1 LNPKYVPKIKRKAP
15 HLCQKNIQVMK
26 IKLIS
31 TRLLPLFV
39 VFFCYTFSG
48 LQAQGFIKKIPYA
61 YNLGGRSHSIFE
73 NNDGSFTLTASN
85 LYYPN
90 TEAVLDWFQFNTLG
104 DSIGIKKSSATYYTI
119 DSNIQPGYLNPYSF
133 YQLKSGDWLNLISNE
148 NVVTISKLNTDS
160 LVSWTTQFTINDWQ
174 NVSAFIGF
182 VNDAGDIFVRGSTS
196 TPQPSGN
203 WPPYKGGFVAKI
215 SSNGTFLWR
224 KNHQTESGSVYTS
237 KLVPT
242 PDGGCVFFNN
252 NGNQNFGLLNEII
265 KLDENGEQV
274 WLSSYPSNGFNLHDV
289 FENALDINASSEL
302 FFSVGKGIPNT
313 QTENVY
319 INKLAPNGS
328 LINQVDIHEA
338 LGEDLSN
345 LLAVKLVKSLANGG
359 FFAIIQVHITNPWLY
374 KYYLVK
380 IHEDG
385 SVDWKKDLNL
395 LTNALTLT
403 CSDSKELPN
412 GDLVIYGS
420 LNDLYFIKISADG
433 QIYPNSIVGKVAR
446 DSTFNCIADANDPVL
461 KNWAVSATVNGLTQY
476 ASSDAN
482 GNYVIN
488 DVNNG
493 NCQVVLTPQNYLWN
507 PCLDTVSFI
516 LNSQVPQTD
525 TVDFVV
531 QALYD
536 CPVMQ
541 VDISTPVLRRC
552 FSTNYHLQYCNS
564 GNQTAQPTFVGV
576 QLDALLS
583 IDSASVPFTQNGN
596 EYLFD
601 IGAVSPGECGSF
613 VIYTYLDCAADLGQT
628 FCTTAHIW
636 PDTLCAQNLP
646 NWSGAQIEVSGVCEG
661 DSVLFTIKNT
671 GSGPS
676 QSLDFVIVDDHVI
689 TRQGPFSLLAGDFLT
704 QMVVAD
710 GSTWRLAAQ
719 QEPGFPFG
727 NNMPSVAVEGC
738 NVLGGNPSLGMVNL
752 FPNNSGDPF
761 EDTDCHAVVGSYDPN
776 DKAAF
781 PEGVDNEHFIE
792 QNQAIDYQI
801 RFQNTG
807 TDTAFTVVVRDTL
820 DAWLDPASVRLG
832 ASSHPYT
839 YTLSGE
845 GILIFTFHPIAL
857 PDSNVNEVA
866 SHGFLKFNVAQ
877 KRDVPLGSRIENR
890 AGIYFDFNAAVMTNT
905 VFHTIGKDFLPVST
919 KNTAPLPVLNIWPN
933 PATTET
939 IVSLKQQNFVGKTL
953 IIRDLL
959 GRIVSETPVNQSNTT
974 IRRNGLS
981 SGVYCIELRDK
992 HGIWAVGK
1000 VIWE

>member
-1 LNPKYVPKIKRKAP
+1 LKFDSNGD
-15 HLCQKNIQVMK
+15 QVWQY
-26 IKLIS
+26 LGEPS
-31 TRLLPLFV
+31 
-39 VFFCYTFSG
+39 SG
-48 LQAQGFIKKIPYA
+48 VYL
-61 YNLGGRSHSIFE
+61 
-73 NNDGSFTLTASN
+73 
-85 LYYPN
+85 
-90 TEAVLDWFQFNTLG
+90 FNT
-104 DSIGIKKSSATYYTI
+104 
-119 DSNIQPGYLNPYSF
+119 P
-133 YQLKSGDWLNLISNE
+133 E
-148 NVVTISKLNTDS
+148 NT
-160 LVSWTTQFTINDWQ
+160 
-174 NVSAFIGF
+174 
-182 VNDAGDIFVRGSTS
+182 
-196 TPQPSGN
+196 
-203 WPPYKGGFVAKI
+203 
-215 SSNGTFLWR
+215 
-224 KNHQTESGSVYTS
+224 
-237 KLVPT
+237 
-242 PDGGCVFFNN
+242 
-252 NGNQNFGLLNEII
+252 
-265 KLDENGEQV
+265 
-274 WLSSYPSNGFNLHDV
+274 
-289 FENALDINASSEL
+289 LDINATSEI
-302 FFSVGKGIPNT
+302 FFPVLKIIPNT

-319 INKLAPNGS
+319 IQKIGANGS
-328 LINQVDIHEA
+328 LINQVEMHQA
-338 LGEDLSN
+338 LGISASTILT
-345 LLAVKLVKSLANGG
+345 LKLVKALVNGG
-359 FFAIIQVHITNPWLY
+359 SFAIAQTQTTDPWLY
-374 KYYLVK
+374 KHYFVK

-385 SVDWKKDLNL
+385 SVEWTKYLNL
-395 LTNALTLT
+395 LSNY
-403 CSDSKELPN
+403 SDCKELYN
-412 GDLVIYGS
+412 GDLVIYGLES
-420 LNDLYFIKISADG
+420 DLYFIKMSADG
-433 QIYPNSIVGKVAR
+433 QIYPNSIIGKVAR

-461 KNWAVSATVNGLTQY
+461 INWAVSATVNGLTQY

-488 DVNNG
+488 DVDNG

-507 PCLDTVSFI
+507 PCVDSASLV
-516 LNSQVPQTD
+516 LNSTTPHTD
-525 TVDFVV
+525 TINFAV

-552 FSTNYHLQYCNS
+552 FPSNYHVQYCNS

-601 IGAVSPGECGSF
+601 VGEVSPGECGSF
-613 VIYTYLDCAADLGQT
+613 VIHAYLDCAAELGQT
-628 FCTTAHIW
+628 LCATAHIW

-646 NWSGAQIEVSGVCEG
+646 NWSGAQVEVSGVCEG
-661 DSVLFTIKNT
+661 DSVRFTIKNT
-671 GSGPS
+671 GLGANS

-689 TRQGPFSLLAGDFLT
+689 TRQGPFSLLAGDFIT
-704 QMVVAD
+704 QVVIAD
-710 GSTWRLAAQ
+710 GSTWRLSAQ

-752 FPNNSGDPF
+752 FHNYSGDPF

-866 SHGFLKFNVAQ
+866 SHGFLQFKVAQ
-877 KRDVPLGSRIENR
+877 KRDVPFGTRIENR
-890 AGIYFDFNAAVMTNT
+890 ASIYFDFNAPVLTNA
-905 VFHTIGKDFLPVST
+905 VFHTIGHDFLSVST
-919 KNTAPLPVLNIWPN
+919 KNYGSLPVLNIWPN
-933 PATTET
+933 PAATET

-953 IIRDLL
+953 VMRDLL
-959 GRIVSETPVNQSNTT
+959 GRIVSQTPVNQSNTT
-974 IRRNGLS
+974 IRRNGLP
-981 SGVYCIELRDK
+981 SGVYCIEIRDK
-992 HGIWAVGK
+992 HGILAVGK